1 MGAQSPYSILAKV
14 VLITNGNSQY
24 QVSSVKNKRKK
35 EKFIGP
41 KPRKDT
47 GRAHKM
53 ENLRSRIPGDGI

>member
-1 MGAQSPYSILAKV
+1 MAIANTKSLQLKIKG
-14 VLITNGNSQY
+14 
-24 QVSSVKNKRKK
+24 RK